1 MGGSEQCDRVRA
13 FLALT
18 LPDEQR
24 GLLGA
29 HVEECARR
37 APGYRWV
44 PAANLHLTLR
54 FLGSLEGSRLERL
67 REGLER
73 VRLTAFELDLDG
85 RGSFGPRAAPRVV
98 WLGVGAGRENCAAL
112 AEAVEEV
119 CAAVGL
125 ESEARTFRAHVTLA
139 RARST
144 RSSLPELPPP
154 PRLEPWT
161 VGDFVLYESRLGG
174 RAATYLELERF
185 GLERPGPAG
194 LSPGAS

>member
-1 MGGSEQCDRVRA
+1 MGGSEQGDRVRA

-24 GLLGA
+24 RLLAA

-54 FLGSLEGSRLERL
+54 FLGSLERSRLERL
-67 REGLER
+67 REALESIR
-73 VRLTAFELDLDG
+73 RPAFELGLDG
-85 RGSFGPRAAPRVV
+85 RGSFGSRGTSRVV
-98 WLGVGAGRENCAAL
+98 WLGVGAGRASCAAL
-112 AEAVEEV
+112 AEAVEGA

-125 ESEARTFRAHVTLA
+125 ESEARPFRAHVTLA
-139 RARST
+139 RSRQA
-144 RSSLPELPPP
+144 SSRLPELPAP

-161 VGDFVLYESRLGG
+161 VADFVLYESRLGG
-174 RAATYLELERF
+174 PSATYLELERF
-185 GLERPGPAG
+185 GLERPGRAG
-194 LSPGAS
+194 LSSGAS